1 MNKKNSIQIKITLLK
16 QTDLNKRR
24 FPINFEI
31 YLNPEYAKKI
41 PFIICKTNFAYPSI
55 FDNRNLFNC
64 LCKKWD
70 IKKRDDIITNIITI
84 IYNLPNF
91 VETYNN
97 CVTNY
102 QLLYIPGEFS
112 ISNQYNVNDFLLNND
127 NSLFKI
133 KTNYFPNEPFCY
145 FIITDINYLLLF
157 PSKLENMKQWASIF
171 YIGLIFEIEN
181 FKILSKNK
189 IENEQN
195 ENDNLIENE
204 ITFEIINKSYVK
216 NKKFSY
222 TITTNEN
229 NFSEINSIITE
240 KNNKIETNI
249 SMIIPNYIKENEY
262 KIEKDDM
269 ESMKELVNVIKS
281 IYKANKENNIF
292 GALVLTELFKFI
304 SALLKE
310 NGDEEGSKYYEGKKK
325 KYEII

>member
-1 MNKKNSIQIKITLLK
+1 MNKKNSIQINISLLK
-16 QTDLNKRR
+16 QTDLNKIR

-31 YLNPEYAKKI
+31 YLYPEYAKKI
-41 PFIICKTNFAYPSI
+41 PFIICKSNFVYPSI

-70 IKKRDDIITNIITI
+70 IKKRDDIITNIISI
-84 IYNLPNF
+84 IYNIPNF

-97 CVTNY
+97 CITNF
-102 QLLYIPGEFS
+102 QLLYIPGEYS

-133 KTNYFPNEPFCY
+133 KTNYFPNIPFCY

-157 PSKLENMKQWASIF
+157 PSKIDNMKQWASIF

-181 FKILSKNK
+181 LKIISKNK
-189 IENEQN
+189 IQNEENEN
-195 ENDNLIENE
+195 IIENE
-204 ITFEIINKSYVK
+204 ITFKIINKPYIK
-216 NKKFSY
+216 NKTFSF
-222 TITTNEN
+222 TISTKEN
-229 NFSEINSIITE
+229 NYSEINSLINE
-240 KNNKIETNI
+240 KNNKIKNNI
-249 SMIIPNYIKENEY
+249 TMIIPNYIKENEY

-292 GALVLTELFKFI
+292 CVLVLKELFKFI
-304 SALLKE
+304 SDLLKE
-310 NGDEEGSKYYEGKKK
+310 NGDLEGSKYYENKKK
-325 KYEII
+325 KYENI

>member
-41 PFIICKTNFAYPSI
+41 PFIICKTNFVYPSI

-133 KTNYFPNEPFCY
+133 KTNYFPNIPFCY

-157 PSKLENMKQWASIF
+157 PSKIDNMKQWASIF

-181 FKILSKNK
+181 LKIISKNK
-189 IENEQN
+189 IQNEENEN
-195 ENDNLIENE
+195 IIENE
-204 ITFEIINKSYVK
+204 ITFKIINKPYIK
-216 NKKFSY
+216 NKTFSF
-222 TITTNEN
+222 TISTKEN
-229 NFSEINSIITE
+229 NYSEINSIKKK
-240 KNNKIETNI
+240 KNNKIENNI
-249 SMIIPNYIKENEY
+249 TMIIPNYIKEDEY

-292 GALVLTELFKFI
+292 CVLVLKELFKFI
-304 SALLKE
+304 SDLLKE
-310 NGDEEGSKYYEGKKK
+310 NGDLEGSKYYENKKK
-325 KYEII
+325 KYENI

>member
-16 QTDLNKRR
+16 QTDLNKIR

-31 YLNPEYAKKI
+31 YLYPEYAKKI
-41 PFIICKTNFAYPSI
+41 PFIICKSNFVYPSI

-70 IKKRDDIITNIITI
+70 IKKRDDIITNIISI
-84 IYNLPNF
+84 IYNIPNF

-97 CVTNY
+97 CITNF
-102 QLLYIPGEFS
+102 QLLYIPGEYS

-133 KTNYFPNEPFCY
+133 KTNYFPNIPFCY

-181 FKILSKNK
+181 LKIISKNK
-189 IENEQN
+189 IQNEENEN
-195 ENDNLIENE
+195 IIENE
-204 ITFEIINKSYVK
+204 ITFKIINKPYIK
-216 NKKFSY
+216 NKTFSF
-222 TITTNEN
+222 TISTKEN
-229 NFSEINSIITE
+229 NYSEINSLINE
-240 KNNKIETNI
+240 KNNKIKNNI
-249 SMIIPNYIKENEY
+249 TMIIPNYIKENEY

-292 GALVLTELFKFI
+292 CVLVLKELFKFI
-304 SALLKE
+304 SDLLKE
-310 NGDEEGSKYYEGKKK
+310 NGDLEGSKYYENKKK
-325 KYEII
+325 KYENI